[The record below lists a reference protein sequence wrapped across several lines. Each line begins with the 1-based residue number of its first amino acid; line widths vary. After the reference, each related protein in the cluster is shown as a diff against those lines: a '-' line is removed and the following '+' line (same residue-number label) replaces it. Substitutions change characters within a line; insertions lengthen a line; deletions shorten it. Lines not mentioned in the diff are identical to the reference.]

1 MSAWIQPA
9 TRIPLTDVGAAQRRI
24 SPTFCDV
31 FRLPSVMDS
40 NVTSQPAFRS
50 RSGFGQELD
59 RITLERAR
67 RGDMDACAAIY
78 RRFGT
83 ACYNLALRILGER
96 AAAEDVVQEVFLKM
110 MNTLSG
116 FRGDAPFGVWLKRMT
131 ANATIDA
138 LRAGQRFADEDPETV
153 FASMASRAADAD
165 AQVDAWTLLM
175 RLPPRA
181 RAVLVLH
188 ELEGYTHKELSEL
201 FGQSESYSKSI
212 LARALKRLSDAGDAA
227 KTEGELACASHL

>member
-1 MSAWIQPA
+1 M
-9 TRIPLTDVGAAQRRI
+9 
-24 SPTFCDV
+24 
-31 FRLPSVMDS
+31 
-40 NVTSQPAFRS
+40 TSQTTLHS

-83 ACYNLALRILGER
+83 ACFNLALRILGER

-110 MNTLSG
+110 MNTLPG

-138 LRAGQRFADEDPETV
+138 LRAGQRFADEDPEV
-153 FASMASRAADAD
+153 LFASMASRTADAD
-165 AQVDAWTLLM
+165 ARVDAWSLLM
-175 RLPPRA
+175 RLPSRA

-212 LARALKRLSDAGDAA
+212 LARALKKLGDAGEPVKDTGGLA
-227 KTEGELACASHL
+227 ACAGQL

>member
-1 MSAWIQPA
+1 
-9 TRIPLTDVGAAQRRI
+9 
-24 SPTFCDV
+24 
-31 FRLPSVMDS
+31 
-40 NVTSQPAFRS
+40 VTSQPDPRS

-67 RGDMDACAAIY
+67 RGDTDACAAIY
-78 RRFGT
+78 RRYGT

-138 LRAGQRFADEDPETV
+138 LRASQRFADEDPETV
-153 FASMASRAADAD
+153 FASMVSRGADAD
-165 AQVDAWTLLM
+165 QRVDAFSLLM
-175 RLPPRA
+175 RLPSRA
-181 RAVLVLH
+181 RAVLILH

-212 LARALKRLSDAGDAA
+212 LARALKKLGAAGEPIKA
-227 KTEGELACASHL
+227 EGELATCASNL